1 MLASHMDAEQRY
13 TELRRLALEYAQTS
27 KSKDNLKF
35 SLITPQALKAAK
47 SWATSTTRK
56 VDWDWLEGYS
66 SFKFRYPKRFEIALW
81 QSSDLITLSMGRPTY
96 NGTALRLDFIEARPK
111 VLGPRQ
117 AVFGEVLVAY
127 GIYARLLNAKQIRIM
142 HPIDSDV
149 RTYYSSFG
157 YTYVPEKDYL
167 YRDVR

>member
-13 TELRRLALEYAQTS
+13 TELRKLALEYAQADKS
-27 KSKDNLKF
+27 KSNLKL

-47 SWATSTTRK
+47 SWTTSTSRK

-66 SFKFRYPKRFEIALW
+66 SFKFRYPKRFEVALW
-81 QSSDLITLSMGRPTY
+81 QSANLITLSIGRPTY

-111 VLGPRQ
+111 DLGPRPS
-117 AVFGEVLVAY
+117 VFGEVLVAY

-142 HPIDSDV
+142 HPIDDGVKS
-149 RTYYSSFG
+149 YYSSFG
-157 YTYVPEKDYL
+157 YTYVPKKDYL
-167 YRDVR
+167 YRDVL